1 MELQLAL
8 PLLLPS
14 QLRRLQI
21 SLATPHAPL
30 PSHLARSLAPRAVF
44 QPRLEL
50 TTHQPTSTYK
60 PQTVEDPLLVWM
72 SEPTLT
78 ISVHLHSPVTL
89 STPLLTQV
97 LQRLCM

>member
-1 MELQLAL
+1 
-8 PLLLPS
+8 
-14 QLRRLQI
+14 
-21 SLATPHAPL
+21 
-30 PSHLARSLAPRAVF
+30 
-44 QPRLEL
+44 
-50 TTHQPTSTYK
+50 
-60 PQTVEDPLLVWM
+60 VEDPLLVWM